1 MNNDKRR
8 NVVLL
13 RRSNSLNERVEK
25 ERKEPVILTN
35 LRLMSAY
42 FYLLHFNRM
51 AKTREETEEAKD
63 GKSGK

>member
-1 MNNDKRR
+1 
-8 NVVLL
+8 
-13 RRSNSLNERVEK
+13 LNERVEK